1 MKRVV
6 TGQQMKELD
15 TFTIEKMGIPS
26 FVLMERAALAVVE
39 EVLGGGYSTK
49 RILVVCGSGNNGG
62 DGVAAARILY
72 LKGYHVDIWE
82 VGDPEKY
89 SEGMKAQTA
98 IAGNYRMNFVTNP
111 VYHEYTV
118 IVDAVFGVGLAREI
132 TGRYAEIIEQI
143 NQSRIPVIAV
153 DLPSGINSDTGRQM
167 GCAVHAAATVTFAYG
182 KAGIFL
188 GDGQTHCGKVITADI
203 GIYVPDCIADE
214 KMLLPYGHGKE
225 ISLYQIEESDLQR
238 LPRRQENGNKGT
250 FGKVLL
256 IAGSENMAGAALL
269 SGKACMRAGCGM
281 LKLYTVR
288 ENREF
293 LLAGLPEAMLSV
305 YEDDEGETTQ
315 LMRDLDWADVIGI
328 GPGLSTNPCAARILE
343 CVLKNKGKKPC
354 VLDADA
360 LNLLSVHMELL
371 EESESPCILTPH
383 IGEFARLLGEET
395 SAIKADPVEW
405 AQTFSKNYEVV
416 CVCKDARTVTMMPD
430 GTGYINTSGCSALA
444 TAGSGDVLTGILLGL
459 LAQTPG
465 HQEVQIA
472 PLAVYLH
479 GRLGERAAQR
489 LSAAG
494 VLAEDLI
501 EELVIMQRELEH
513 MDDRLSKD

>member
-1 MKRVV
+1 MKKVV

-15 TFTIEKMGIPS
+15 TFTIEKMGVPS
-26 FVLMERAALAVVE
+26 LVLMERAALAVAE
-39 EVLGGGYSTK
+39 EVLRGGYSTK

-62 DGVAAARILY
+62 DGVAAARILH

-82 VGDPEKY
+82 VGNPEKY

-98 IAGNYRMNFVTNP
+98 IAGNYRINFVTNP

-118 IVDAVFGVGLAREI
+118 IVDAVFGVGLTREI

-143 NQSRIPVIAV
+143 NQSRVPVVAV
-153 DLPSGINSDTGRQM
+153 DIPSGINSDTGKQM

-182 KAGIFL
+182 KAGNFL
-188 GDGQTHCGKVITADI
+188 GDGQTHCGKVIIADI
-203 GIYVPDCIADE
+203 GIYAPDRIADE
-214 KMLLPYGHGKE
+214 KMLLPCANGKDV
-225 ISLYQIEESDLQR
+225 SLYQIEECDLQR
-238 LPRRQENGNKGT
+238 LPKRQENGNKGT

-256 IAGSENMAGAALL
+256 IAGSEHMAGAALL
-269 SGKACMRAGCGM
+269 AGKACMRAGCGM
-281 LKLYTVR
+281 LKIYTVR
-288 ENREF
+288 GNRDF

-305 YEDDEGETTQ
+305 YEDGEDETVQ
-315 LMRDLDWADVIGI
+315 LQQDLDWADVIGI
-328 GPGLSTNPCAARILE
+328 GPGLSTNPRAARILE
-343 CVLKNKGKKPC
+343 YVLKYKGQKPC
-354 VLDADA
+354 VMDADA

-371 EESESPCILTPH
+371 DESESPCILTPH
-383 IGEFARLLGEET
+383 IGEFARILGEET
-395 SAIKADPVEW
+395 SAIKGDPVDW
-405 AQTFSKNYEVV
+405 AWAFSKKYGVV

-465 HQEVQIA
+465 HQEIQIA

-479 GRLGERAAQR
+479 GRLGERAARR

-501 EELVIMQRELEH
+501 DELVIMQRELEQV
-513 MDDRLSKD
+513 DEKTG